1 MVELTTYRWN
11 YISRK
16 MLKQER
22 KWLYH
27 IIYSNIEG
35 AKGGIHLRKCS
46 HLIS

>member
-27 IIYSNIEG
+27 IIYSNIE
-35 AKGGIHLRKCS
+35 AKEQKEES
-46 HLIS
+46 T